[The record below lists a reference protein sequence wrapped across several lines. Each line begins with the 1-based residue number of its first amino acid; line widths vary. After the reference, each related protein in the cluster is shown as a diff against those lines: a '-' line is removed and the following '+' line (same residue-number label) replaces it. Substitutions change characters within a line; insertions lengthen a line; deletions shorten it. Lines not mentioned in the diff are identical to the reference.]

1 MLRTWARATRSGS
14 AVSTLLP
21 ERLVSHDAAGQSD
34 RTAVVQVMLAGQG
47 QHHLP
52 HQLPVQAAA

>member
-1 MLRTWARATRSGS
+1 
-14 AVSTLLP
+14 VSTLLP
-21 ERLVSHDAAGQSD
+21 ERLVSHDTAGQSD
-34 RTAVVQVMLAGQG
+34 RTAVVQVMLVGQG